1 MHGRSHPPLVS
12 VVILSW
18 MRREELRLTLGHL
31 ESSTYTAFETLV
43 VDNASTD
50 GSPEMV
56 AQDFPRVRL
65 ISLAKNTGIAGLN
78 TGMRA
83 AHGKYV
89 ILLDDDSHVGGP
101 TVERMVERFE
111 ADPGLG
117 IAAFTIINPVAKTVD
132 WPGPGD
138 LHADGSAPAFVGC
151 GVGLRLDAVKR
162 AGYFDP
168 GYFLYLN
175 ELYLTARIL
184 DLGYSCRHFPELQAF
199 HRVAPAH
206 RSQAR
211 RAYYATRNMLWFA
224 ANMFRPAHSAA
235 FSAIMVA
242 EGVAYR
248 LRRGRT
254 AELPSFLAGAKDGL
268 RKFARRGESKPL
280 AAATLQKLEPYFAK
294 WYPGSWR
301 VLKLLAG

>member
-1 MHGRSHPPLVS
+1 MHARSHPPLVS
-12 VVILSW
+12 VIILSW
-18 MRREELRLTLGHL
+18 MRREELRLTLKHMK
-31 ESSTYTAFETLV
+31 SCTYPVLETLV

-56 AQDFPRVRL
+56 ALDFPRVRL
-65 ISLAKNTGIAGLN
+65 IHLSENTGIAGLN

-89 ILLDDDSHVGGP
+89 ILLDDDSHVNGA
-101 TVERMVERFE
+101 TVESMVDRFE
-111 ADPGLG
+111 ADPSLG
-117 IAAFTIINPVAKTVD
+117 IAAFTIINPHAKRVD

-138 LHADGSAPAFVGC
+138 VHPDGLAPTFVGC
-151 GVGLRLDAVKR
+151 GVGLRLDAVHR
-162 AGYFDP
+162 AGYFNS

-175 ELYLTARIL
+175 ELYLTARVL
-184 DLGYSCRHFPELQAF
+184 DLGYSCRHFPDLQAF

-206 RSQAR
+206 RSQGR

-224 ANMFRPAHSAA
+224 AEMFRPAHGVA
-235 FSAIMVA
+235 FSAIIVA

-254 AELPSFLAGAKDGL
+254 AELSSFLAGAKDGL
-268 RKFARRGESKPL
+268 RKLAQPSERKPL

-294 WYPGSWR
+294 WYPASWR
-301 VLKLLAG
+301 VLKRLKG

>member
-1 MHGRSHPPLVS
+1 MVS

-31 ESSTYTAFETLV
+31 ASSTYPALETIV

-56 AQDFPRVRL
+56 ARDFPRVSLIRL
-65 ISLAKNTGIAGLN
+65 TENTGIAGLN

-83 AHGKYV
+83 AYGKYV

-101 TVERMVERFE
+101 TVERMVDRFE

-117 IAAFTIINPVAKTVD
+117 IAAFTIINPVSKRVD
-132 WPGPGD
+132 WPDPKD
-138 LHADGSAPAFVGC
+138 LDADGSAPTFVGC
-151 GVGLRLDAVKR
+151 GAGLRLDAVER
-162 AGYFDP
+162 AGYFDS

-184 DLGYSCRHFPELQAF
+184 DLGYSSRHFPELQAF

-224 ANMFRPAHSAA
+224 AAMFRPAQGAA
-235 FSAIMVA
+235 FAAIMVA
-242 EGVAYR
+242 EGVACR
-248 LRRGRT
+248 LKRGRT

-268 RKFARRGESKPL
+268 RRLTQGGGKKPL
-280 AAATLQKLEPYFAK
+280 AVATLRKLEPYFVK
-294 WYPGSWR
+294 WYPGSWT
-301 VLKLLAG
+301 VLKLLRR